1 MIYSKIAKFV
11 VVLAAL
17 LLVGTACGQDWLEGG
32 YVRSFDRSMFMDPGI
47 AGMVRWLDAP
57 VDSYPWYSSDVKFYK
72 QQVPDTTFSPYK
84 EYFTTTGTSAIGGI
98 ISNPSLFDI
107 TKKAPSSVYYG
118 SGQGLPY
125 SQYVSLLPT
134 KSNDLWI
141 QGTTNWTQYLVS
153 PLGAVL
159 HLVASVP
166 VGGEGGFYEIIQT
179 DTIASNYKTY
189 HFYQG
194 YNSMTFTAAQIGRHM
209 LYFVVA
215 NQPSNVVVIDV
226 FAQAPSTQFKAGAAT
241 TTMPTTYT
249 VPQTSTVVADTP
261 VQIRSQ
267 GMKGYQVFLDENYI
281 GTEGTGGDVLD
292 GVFSFKVAG
301 GQSHNIRVYDGQFN
315 YPKIIYFE
323 RGVQKIIN
331 VEPGTAVYI

>member
-1 MIYSKIAKFV
+1 MRYSKIAKFM

-17 LLVGTACGQDWLEGG
+17 LSVGTACGQDWLEGG
-32 YVRSFDRSMFMDPGI
+32 YVRSYDRSIFMDPGI

-72 QQVPDTTFSPYK
+72 QQVPDTIFSRYN
-84 EYFTTTGTSAIGGI
+84 EYFTTTSPSVVGGI
-98 ISNPSLFDI
+98 IGNPSLFDI
-107 TKKAPSSVYYG
+107 TKEAPSSVYYG

-141 QGTTNWTQYLVS
+141 RGTTNWTQYLVS
-153 PLGAVL
+153 PVGAVL

-166 VGGEGGFYEIIQT
+166 VGGDGGFYEIIQT
-179 DTIASNYKTY
+179 DTITSNYKTY
-189 HFYQG
+189 QFYQG
-194 YNSMTFTAAQIGRHM
+194 YNTMSFTAAQIGRHM

-226 FAQAPSTQFKAGAAT
+226 FAQVPSTQYTAYAAT
-241 TTMPTTYT
+241 TTTPTTYT
-249 VPQTSTVVADTP
+249 VPQATAAGGDTP

-267 GMKGYQVFLDENYI
+267 GMRGYQVFLDENYI
-281 GTEGTGGDVLD
+281 GTDGAGGEVLD
-292 GVFSFKVAG
+292 GVFSFNVAG

-323 RGVQKIIN
+323 RGVQKTIN
-331 VEPGTAVYI
+331 VEPGAAVYI

>member
-1 MIYSKIAKFV
+1 
-11 VVLAAL
+11 
-17 LLVGTACGQDWLEGG
+17 
-32 YVRSFDRSMFMDPGI
+32 
-47 AGMVRWLDAP
+47 
-57 VDSYPWYSSDVKFYK
+57 
-72 QQVPDTTFSPYK
+72 
-84 EYFTTTGTSAIGGI
+84 
-98 ISNPSLFDI
+98 
-107 TKKAPSSVYYG
+107 
-118 SGQGLPY
+118 
-125 SQYVSLLPT
+125 
-134 KSNDLWI
+134 
-141 QGTTNWTQYLVS
+141 
-153 PLGAVL
+153 
-159 HLVASVP
+159 
-166 VGGEGGFYEIIQT
+166 
-179 DTIASNYKTY
+179 
-189 HFYQG
+189 
-194 YNSMTFTAAQIGRHM
+194 M